1 MEVLVSQLKN
11 SLDTSF
17 ESRIFSPAIP
27 KVCRQ
32 ITWPVYRINSGFLL
46 FSPCTQE
53 RRKMVRIFSLSNNE
67 IWIINLCRIPEISST
82 SIMVKLILTDSGG
95 VQDESCILS
104 VPCIGL
110 RENTVR
116 PETFDAGSNIL
127 ADTNPEN
134 ITPW

>member
-1 MEVLVSQLKN
+1 
-11 SLDTSF
+11 
-17 ESRIFSPAIP
+17 
-27 KVCRQ
+27 
-32 ITWPVYRINSGFLL
+32 
-46 FSPCTQE
+46 
-53 RRKMVRIFSLSNNE
+53 MVRIFSLSNNE